1 MLTPYVWICMC
12 SCETVCGRL
21 FSDRS
26 NAATIV
32 ATGIHGPCWA
42 WGGAPRAERETIRGS
57 RCVVG
62 AAARCGARSATACVL
77 RITNGSRVL

>member
-12 SCETVCGRL
+12 SCGPRDGLWAAE

-26 NAATIV
+26 DAATIV

-42 WGGAPRAERETIRGS
+42 WGGAPRVERETIRGS

-62 AAARCGARSATACVL
+62 AAARCGARSAT
-77 RITNGSRVL
+77 RVRVTYNER